1 MLRLLN
7 RLDATLVALVGLAIA
22 TVSTPQFVP
31 GALLGDAVLL
41 ALAALK
47 GRKILLDYLDLR
59 VRTRGLARS
68 GDCVGDFRHGFR
80 LGRFGRCLPDLIRSG
95 PAIAAVIAPAQ
106 REPAR

>member
-1 MLRLLN
+1 MLRRLH

-22 TVSTPQFVP
+22 TVSTPPFVP

-59 VRTRGLARS
+59 AAPAVWRGLVTAW
-68 GDCVGDFRHGFR
+68 VILVTGF
-80 LGRFGRCLPDLIRSG
+80 
-95 PAIAAVIAPAQ
+95 AWAASAVAFLT
-106 REPAR
+106 

>member
-1 MLRLLN
+1 MLGLLH

-22 TVSTPQFVP
+22 TVSTPRFVP

-59 VRTRGLARS
+59 AAPAVWRGL
-68 GDCVGDFRHGFR
+68 VKHGFFSSR
-80 LGRFGRCLPDLIRSG
+80 LSPGPLRPLPC
-95 PAIAAVIAPAQ
+95 
-106 REPAR
+106 